1 MRCNTIHVSQVFLH
15 KFLRQ
20 LHLTLMADLFE
31 IEGGQVALLGFVTRV
46 DRRGSWGAGLF
57 TPLGTT
63 ESPAVDGSV
72 DDSF

>member
-1 MRCNTIHVSQVFLH
+1 
-15 KFLRQ
+15 
-20 LHLTLMADLFE
+20 MADLFE